1 MTGRGRTILV
11 MSLSALVYGMSLGNR
26 IFYLAALFG
35 LLALIY
41 GLISVLLSKR
51 SLTVSCRM
59 ENSRIPR
66 GDEESMLITV
76 GKRGFLPVYPVEISV
91 KVGDAVYHYDEQ
103 PSRREEITF
112 AVALPTQHVGVFS
125 AEITQYAF
133 YDIFGL
139 FRIRRKNADSCQM
152 MVLPRAFD
160 VEKLRFYSND
170 DGQALQNRTS
180 EDLASPEDTRAYRTG
195 DALKRIH
202 WKLSAR
208 KKELIVRRF
217 EMPAPPDTLVLLDLS
232 RPNAHDTEEALT
244 LRDTLC
250 ETALSVISMQLKGHS
265 PVRMPLY
272 GTRAQEFYSKQ
283 TEDLPRLQEMLA
295 CQTFEEE
302 LSFDRVLRLELRRM
316 RQTGATVIVTTHLDV
331 NIVEGISHIRR
342 MGPNARVYLIT
353 RTPDS
358 EEDRPLVMQLQQC
371 LVEVCYVT
379 PA

>member
-1 MTGRGRTILV
+1 
-11 MSLSALVYGMSLGNR
+11 MSLSALIYGMSLGNR
-26 IFYLAALFG
+26 IFYLAAVFG
-35 LLALIY
+35 MLSLVY
-41 GLISVLLSKR
+41 GLVSVLLSR
-51 SLTVSCRM
+51 RLTVSCGM
-59 ENSRIPR
+59 ESSRILR
-66 GDEESMLITV
+66 GGEENLLITV
-76 GKRGFLPVYPVEISV
+76 GKRGILPVYPVEITVKIGSSV
-91 KVGDAVYHYDEQ
+91 RHYDEQ
-103 PSRREEITF
+103 PSFKEEKTF
-112 AVALPTQHVGVFS
+112 SVALPTGHVGVFS
-125 AEITQYAF
+125 AEITEYAF

-139 FRIRRKNADSCQM
+139 FRIRRRKAPSCQM
-152 MVLPRAFD
+152 MVLPRSFD

-170 DGQALQNRTS
+170 DGQTLQNRTS
-180 EDLASPEDTRAYRTG
+180 EDLSSPEDTRAYRTG

-208 KKELIVRRF
+208 KRELIVRRF

-232 RPNAHDTEEALT
+232 RPNAADPEEVLS

-250 ETALSVISMQLKGHS
+250 ETALSVISMQIKGQS

-272 GTRAQEFYSKQ
+272 GTDAQEFYSKQ
-283 TEDLPRLQEMLA
+283 AEDLPRLQEMLA
-295 CQTFEEE
+295 CQRFEEE
-302 LSFDRVLRLELRRM
+302 LSFDRVLQLELRRM
-316 RQTGATVIVTTHLDV
+316 RQTGATVIVTTRLDL

-358 EEDRPLVMQLQQC
+358 EEDRPYVMQLQQC